1 MRFVCLQNSNTV
13 EILIDS
19 ETNKE
24 VYESLSQRYQEGLE
38 EKMKG
43 SEFVFDNVDSLYYKL
58 HKISLK

>member
-1 MRFVCLQNSNTV
+1 MRFVCLQNSNNV

-43 SEFVFDNVDSLYYKL
+43 SEIVFDNVDSLYYKL

>member
-1 MRFVCLQNSNTV
+1 MRFVCLQNSNNV

-43 SEFVFDNVDSLYYKL
+43 SEIVFDNVDSLYYKL
-58 HKISLK
+58 HKIILK